1 MLIQAVLLTL
11 HGVRNLKYPYC
22 LLKELDIPFS
32 AVVDRDFLTDYINS
46 EKEKSRD
53 NQGFYVY
60 KNELSTINSILP
72 ILFPDDAAKETI
84 NSALKGNYSQLFELM
99 EKKNIFVMKY
109 CLELD
114 LIESSAIRNKYYD
127 LLHISEEKQTEKTL
141 LTENFKAIK
150 EARNLIPAFMNIK
163 PKDYP
168 HSIKK
173 IRRHLL
179 EKINDSISC

>member
-1 MLIQAVLLTL
+1 MFSLSKNSSSLATVGSIQSAFLLAQSIQSGLLSGLVGSFLMASMYLRILQAISKSAVLLRRAF
-11 HGVRNLKYPYC
+11 V
-22 LLKELDIPFS
+22 
-32 AVVDRDFLTDYINS
+32 
-46 EKEKSRD
+46 
-53 NQGFYVY
+53 
-60 KNELSTINSILP
+60 LSTSL
-72 ILFPDDAAKETI
+72 LY
-84 NSALKGNYSQLFELM
+84 SALMRSFRRYSSCSFLRF
-99 EKKNIFVMKY
+99 
-109 CLELD
+109 
-114 LIESSAIRNKYYD
+114 SSSCRRLSLAEYYD